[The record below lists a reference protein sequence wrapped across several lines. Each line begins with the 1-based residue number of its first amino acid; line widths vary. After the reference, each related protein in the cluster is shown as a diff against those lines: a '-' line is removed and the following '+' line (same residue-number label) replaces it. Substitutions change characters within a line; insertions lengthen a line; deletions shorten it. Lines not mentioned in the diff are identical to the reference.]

1 MRLKRLYTTQPFRFR
16 ILLLTGLLLLV
27 GVDVTQHSI
36 TKYNIP
42 ILGWILAVGEYRHA
56 NAAYWQAIDEG
67 VLPWQ
72 ETYATQIA
80 FAHTHTASIS
90 TLAFLALC
98 SLLISWFCRR
108 TAALNSIAEAILH
121 PKKASASQ

>member
-1 MRLKRLYTTQPFRFR
+1 MRLKRLYAATQPFRFR
-16 ILLLTGLLLLV
+16 ILLLIGLLLLI
-27 GVDVTQHSI
+27 GVDVTRQSI

-42 ILGWILAVGEYRHA
+42 LVGWVLAVGEYPYA

-67 VLPWQ
+67 VQPWQ
-72 ETYATQIA
+72 EHYATQIA

-98 SLLISWFCRR
+98 SILITRFCRR
-108 TAALNSIAEAILH
+108 TAALNSMSRTSLENH
-121 PKKASASQ
+121 R